1 MREKGSKKGMVNH
14 GLKGPRCT
22 GTCPQTSGKFE
33 GTVVSASTKLQ
44 ESLIKKK
51 EVKKQKR

>member
-1 MREKGSKKGMVNH
+1 MKKAVMMREKGSKKVMVNH

-33 GTVVSASTKLQ
+33 GTVVSASPNFRK
-44 ESLIKKK
+44 
-51 EVKKQKR
+51 V

>member
-1 MREKGSKKGMVNH
+1 MMMKKVRKKRMVNH

-33 GTVVSASTKLQ
+33 GTVVSASPNFRK
-44 ESLIKKK
+44 
-51 EVKKQKR
+51 V